1 MEDIDINGYLNI
13 LKILLV
19 RINMVCQFVKIIKE
33 KNRKP
38 TNCRGHA
45 VCFAFF
51 MFHSN
56 NVCNKARWGRVSPLA
71 GQLGKTL

>member
-1 MEDIDINGYLNI
+1 MPFLGSVNCSSPGVFII
-13 LKILLV
+13 
-19 RINMVCQFVKIIKE
+19 INMVSQFVKIIKE
-33 KNRKP
+33 KP

-45 VCFAFF
+45 MFFIFF

-56 NVCNKARWGRVSPLA
+56 NVCNRARWGRVPPLA